1 MSPGSFNGH
10 NHGGGHTGTGKKQR
24 TGVYNLGYHSN
35 KQPNQVF
42 KVGIEVYNIQ
52 TGITGS
58 IIEKAL
64 YKNKR
69 SIVLVKM
76 NNKQSYMRTSTLRT
90 LDYHDKQVKMN
101 IKTFFNDKN
110 KKNSNRKNQIN
121 ESQKKRAEFRDK
133 RKLINS
139 ILSEHNNH
147 TIKLDQNG
155 SNDNLCPW
163 VSSRSDYYKFVNE
176 NDSHSIKRLFER
188 DKLIKKFIINKITQN
203 YINKI
208 IDKKDKSI
216 DSPGFKEYI
225 DEKRTEYKS
234 ELHHKDLKTLKIMS
248 DFKLEDLNT
257 NKEEEDYEIID
268 NVPLEVDYELC

>member
-1 MSPGSFNGH
+1 MTVSWEHGTYSNLSENLSALRGAEGTGDKPGEPGH
-10 NHGGGHTGTGKKQR
+10 NRGDD
-24 TGVYNLGYHSN
+24 S
-35 KQPNQVF
+35 
-42 KVGIEVYNIQ
+42 
-52 TGITGS
+52 S
-58 IIEKAL
+58 IIWCAEKWG
-64 YKNKR
+64 Y
-69 SIVLVKM
+69 
-76 NNKQSYMRTSTLRT
+76 QSLTG
-90 LDYHDKQVKMN
+90 
-101 IKTFFNDKN
+101 
-110 KKNSNRKNQIN
+110 
-121 ESQKKRAEFRDK
+121 FRDK

-188 DKLIKKFIINKITQN
+188 EKLIKKFIIDKITQN

-257 NKEEEDYEIID
+257 NKENEDYEIID
-268 NVPLEVDYELC
+268 EVPLDLEYELC